1 LNKAIKLIEVNFLRR
16 IFIEIVIKK
25 DIIILINKIGSE
37 LEKRKLKKKK
47 REKNQENI

>member
-1 LNKAIKLIEVNFLRR
+1 LNKAIKLIEVNFLRT

-25 DIIILINKIGSE
+25 EIIILINKIGSE

-47 REKNQENI
+47 ERKNQENI